1 MFFVVVVTKTTKA
14 RSVFHLFNIKSKDV
28 QMLYFSLS
36 PILIPQAKFC
46 LLNSFFIQKQVERQ
60 LGMLSCQESQKVS
73 ALSLITSLRSLCF
86 MLKTA

>member
-1 MFFVVVVTKTTKA
+1 MYLISFTM
-14 RSVFHLFNIKSKDV
+14 KSNDV

-36 PILIPQAKFC
+36 PILIPEANFC
-46 LLNSFFIQKQVERQ
+46 LLTSFFVHKQVERQ

-73 ALSLITSLRSLCF
+73 ALSLITSLFSLCF